1 MTGPPKKVLC
11 LKKPFFIFL
20 LDISRLT
27 KIKDALPDYIE
38 YNHIKVVIAVMV
50 QKYGQ
55 TVLPT
60 GEVVLEGSQESG
72 SQGQDSQGPLQE
84 LQVCML

>member
-1 MTGPPKKVLC
+1 M
-11 LKKPFFIFL
+11 FL
-20 LDISRLT
+20 FHPDISRLT

-38 YNHIKVVIAVMV
+38 YNHIKIVIAVLV

-60 GEVVLEGSQESG
+60 GERLLEGSQET
-72 SQGQDSQGPLQE
+72 DSQGPLQE
-84 LQVCML
+84 IQVSLTIISHSLVSQLN

>member
-1 MTGPPKKVLC
+1 M
-11 LKKPFFIFL
+11 FFL
-20 LDISRLT
+20 QPDISRMT

-38 YNHIKVVIAVMV
+38 YNHIKIVIAVMV

-60 GEVVLEGSQESG
+60 GERVLEGSQETD
-72 SQGQDSQGPLQE
+72 SQGHDSQGPLQE
-84 LQVCML
+84 IQVCQV